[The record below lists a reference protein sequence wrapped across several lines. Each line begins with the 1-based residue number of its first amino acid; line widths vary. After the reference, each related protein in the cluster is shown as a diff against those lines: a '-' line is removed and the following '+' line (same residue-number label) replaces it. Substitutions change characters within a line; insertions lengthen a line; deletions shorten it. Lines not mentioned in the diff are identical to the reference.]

1 MKLGRLGVLNA
12 FFTYTVFSPYHELGR
27 IWRRAKLRNVCR
39 IFCRA
44 KIYVFDDNYY
54 FISWN
59 MLLIFKNFLPN
70 PSSQRVSP
78 LFPFINS
85 VNFIVLHFGPWS
97 VLSSVLYKVWSR
109 LESLF
114 FSLFFCISMYS
125 LFHRH
130 FLKRLCSLTIEL
142 PLPFCQKSV
151 ECIVVCFW
159 TLLSP
164 TVSVCSQ
171 VPHCIDYCSFVMKTW
186 KQVVW
191 VLQLC
196 SFFKLCLG
204 VPIILSLLTF

>member
-12 FFTYTVFSPYHELGR
+12 FFTHTVFSPYHELGR

-70 PSSQRVSP
+70 PSSQWVSP

-85 VNFIVLHFGPWS
+85 VNFIVLHLGPWS

-114 FSLFFCISMYS
+114 FPLFFLHIHVQFVPPPFLEKTVFSYHWIAFAFLSEISWVHRSLFLDSALSHCVCLFTSTTLYWLLQFC
-125 LFHRH
+125 H
-130 FLKRLCSLTIEL
+130 
-142 PLPFCQKSV
+142 
-151 ECIVVCFW
+151 
-159 TLLSP
+159 
-164 TVSVCSQ
+164 
-171 VPHCIDYCSFVMKTW
+171 
-186 KQVVW
+186 
-191 VLQLC
+191 
-196 SFFKLCLG
+196 
-204 VPIILSLLTF
+204 